1 MTMSYQFADGIG
13 RDMTAK
19 SAGEAIMVLPRHTSC
34 SCHAITIVSI
44 SIIIVGFRQLGGI
57 RACMVQAR
65 LSTYITVRPAHVHI
79 SNR

>member
-1 MTMSYQFADGIG
+1 
-13 RDMTAK
+13 
-19 SAGEAIMVLPRHTSC
+19 MVLPRHTSC

-65 LSTYITVRPAHVHI
+65 LSTYIIVRPAHVHI